1 MHRNPALEEQPIW
14 IDLETENPVS
24 VVNLSECEKAG
35 AGEREHRRRKCVV
48 QQLMIQELRNS
59 KAENWPTPLGL
70 ETGNSETSV
79 QWAVCAG
86 A

>member
-24 VVNLSECEKAG
+24 VADLSECEKAG

-59 KAENWPTPLGL
+59 QAEDQPTPLGL
-70 ETGNSETSV
+70 ETGNPETSV